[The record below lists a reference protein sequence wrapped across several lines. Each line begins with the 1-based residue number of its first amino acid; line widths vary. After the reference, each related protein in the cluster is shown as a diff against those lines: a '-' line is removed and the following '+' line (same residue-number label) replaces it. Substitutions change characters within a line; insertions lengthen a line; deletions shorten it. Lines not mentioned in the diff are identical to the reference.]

1 MPTAQ
6 EALLNQAAARAIAYL
21 EGLDDRSVAPDAR
34 ADLQAL
40 GGQLP
45 DGPSDPAEVLR
56 LLVDAVEP
64 ATMAIAG
71 SRFFGWVFGGSYP
84 VGLAADWLTSAWDQ
98 NTAFGDATPGTI
110 AVEAAAL
117 RWVIEAA
124 GLPHGSWGAFAT
136 GTTLANAAALATATT
151 SVLGRLGWDVVADGL
166 FGAPPVTVV
175 VGEEVHS
182 SLVKAL
188 GLVGLGRSRVVRV
201 PVDDQ
206 GRMRAELLPRLEGP
220 AIVCLQAGN
229 VNTGSFDPMDEIVT
243 AAHDMGA
250 WVHIDGAFGFWAAA
264 SPQYSHLT
272 AGMERADSWATDA
285 HKYLNVPY
293 DAGLYLV
300 RDPSALE
307 RTMSVSAAYLP
318 EGEIGRDPILYT
330 LELSRRARGV
340 PTWAVLRTLGRSGL
354 AELVE
359 RTCGLARSFADQLAR
374 AGCEVLNDVV
384 LNQALISF
392 GDTETTSRVVKAVQG
407 EGTLFVSPT
416 VWQGRTAMRI
426 SVSSWKTTQTD
437 IDRSV
442 EAVLRCW
449 ERVRASQSAAEPCAA
464 RAV

>member
-1 MPTAQ
+1 MPADQ
-6 EALLNQAAARAIAYL
+6 EALLTQAATRAMTYL
-21 EGLDDRSVAPDAR
+21 AGIDERRVGPDAR
-34 ADLQAL
+34 RGLESLD
-40 GGQLP
+40 GPLP
-45 DGPSDPAEVLR
+45 AGPSDPSEVLR
-56 LLVDAVEP
+56 LLADAVEP
-64 ATMAIAG
+64 ATMASAG
-71 SRFFGWVFGGSYP
+71 PRFFGWVIGGSYP
-84 VGLAADWLTSAWDQ
+84 VSLAADWLTSAWDQ

-124 GLPHGSWGAFAT
+124 GLPQGSWGAFAT

-151 SVLGRLGWDVVADGL
+151 TVLGRLGWDVVADGL

-206 GRMRAELLPRLEGP
+206 GRMRADRLPRLESP

-229 VNTGSFDPMDEIVT
+229 VNTGAFDPMDELIT

-250 WVHIDGAFGFWAAA
+250 WVHVDGAFGFWAAA
-264 SPQYSHLT
+264 SPRYAHLA

-300 RDPSALE
+300 REPSALE

-318 EGEIGRDPILYT
+318 AGEIGRDPILYT

-359 RTCGLARSFADQLAR
+359 RTCALANSFADQLAA

-392 GDTETTSRVVKAVQG
+392 GDAGTTSRVVKEVQA

-426 SVSSWKTTQTD
+426 SVSSWKTTQAD
-437 IDRSV
+437 VDRSV
-442 EAVLRCW
+442 DAVLRCW
-449 ERVRASQSAAEPCAA
+449 HEVRQLPAAPRPHADSA
-464 RAV
+464 